1 MSVDHHAA
9 VLDAGVAHCAVCG
22 WVLDA
27 SSMSPWRC
35 INGDDRRHVLHRH
48 RVLEPLQPNGFD
60 HPLLR
65 WDHELLWSAMV
76 DAHGFDLA
84 QRVELVH
91 WLDER
96 LVAIGSEPFR
106 PVRVHRSAE
115 LDALL
120 GFTGEGGVFIA
131 DTTHEP
137 GQSQKAR
144 HLVSALLWLL
154 AMERIDLSRPRARLA
169 IASCGNAAIAAS
181 TLASAVNWPIDV
193 FVPEWAGGHIV
204 DTLNSLGA
212 NVTRC
217 PRLDSDPA
225 GDPCVFR
232 FREAVDA
239 GAIPFS
245 VQGPENLF
253 ALDGGRTLAWE
264 VLDQIGDTTSAWFTQ
279 VGGGA
284 FTTSIGFGLA
294 DADAHPRLFATQ
306 AVGCAP
312 LMHAWAMTQS
322 VGVDEVASRWSEA
335 MTPWLDPTSAATGIL
350 DDETYDWHGV
360 VHSLQ
365 RSGGDVVIASE
376 AHIAEANR
384 LVNDIVGIT
393 SDATATAAMA
403 GLLAYR
409 AHIANTEK
417 VVVWVTGTRRS

>member
-1 MSVDHHAA
+1 MELATEAA
-9 VLDAGVAHCAVCG
+9 FGVAHCAVCG
-22 WVLDA
+22 YEMAATSL
-27 SSMSPWRC
+27 SPWRC
-35 INGDDRRHVLHRH
+35 INGDDRHHVLHRH
-48 RVLEPLQPNGFD
+48 RAPGPLVAGNSD

-76 DAHGFDLA
+76 EAHGFDA
-84 QRVELVH
+84 AARADLVH
-91 WLDER
+91 WLDGQ

-106 PVRVHRSAE
+106 PVRMHRSND
-115 LDALL
+115 LDAHL
-120 GFTGEGGVFIA
+120 GFVDGGGVFIA

-154 AMERIDLSRPRARLA
+154 AMERIDPSRKRARLA

-181 TLASAVNWPIDV
+181 TLARAVEWPIDV
-193 FVPEWAGGHIV
+193 FVPEWAGGHVV
-204 DTLNSLGA
+204 DTLRSLGA
-212 NVTRC
+212 NVSRC
-217 PRLDSDPA
+217 PRLGSDPA
-225 GDPCVFR
+225 GDPCVLR

-264 VLDQIGDTTSAWFTQ
+264 VLDQIGDTASAWFTQ

-284 FTTSIGFGLA
+284 FTTSIGFGLS

-306 AVGCAP
+306 AAGCAP
-312 LMHAWAMTQS
+312 LVHAWAMAQS
-322 VGVDEVASRWSEA
+322 FGVDDVAGRWGEA
-335 MTPWLDPTSAATGIL
+335 MSPWLDPTSAATGIL

-365 RSGGDVVIASE
+365 RSGGDVIVATE

-393 SDATATAAMA
+393 SDHTATAAMA
-403 GLLAYR
+403 GLLAHR
-409 AHIANTEK
+409 AHIVDTDQ
-417 VVVWVTGTRRS
+417 VVVWVTGTRRA